1 MAKKSL
7 LERQTEL
14 AKLQRQLIAKQSD
27 LSYRAL
33 NGERQNRIKPTVA
46 GQENINPN
54 NNQPSNPISRE
65 MIQDYKE
72 EEQMMPVIRANTDE
86 QFKYFPSGIENIDLE
101 EFKPKNM
108 EGSDRPATESDIFKE
123 EEKMKTFSEFIN
135 ESTPAW
141 QRSAGKDPEGGLNRK
156 GIASYRRENPGS
168 KLKKAVTGKVK
179 PGSKAAKRRKSFCA
193 RMGGMKGAMK
203 KPNGEPTRKALALRK
218 WKCR

>member
-46 GQENINPN
+46 GQENTNPN

-72 EEQMMPVIRANTDE
+72 EEQMMPVIRANTNE

-108 EGSDRPATESDIFKE
+108 EGSDRPANESDIVQE
-123 EEKMKTFSEFIN
+123 EQKMKVGMERLNYLNKTI
-135 ESTPAW
+135 
-141 QRSAGKDPEGGLNRK
+141 PEIQN
-156 GIASYRRENPGS
+156 Y
-168 KLKKAVTGKVK
+168 LKKVEKNLNLYPAF
-179 PGSKAAKRRKSFCA
+179 KADFTEKANGLKKKIEERNEGWRR
-193 RMGGMKGAMK
+193 
-203 KPNGEPTRKALALRK
+203 
-218 WKCR
+218 